1 MSRPVRHLIGVAL
14 IAAVLAG
21 CGTTSDHAL
30 NMAMRALLTPTPTPK
45 PTPQVKC
52 THPPANLTASLRP
65 PAAMPAP
72 GHMPSRT
79 FMSTIQH
86 RHYLRAGVNASTL
99 RFGSLYPATGNI
111 DGFEIDLVRQLA
123 HAIFGDWNPD
133 RVHLVALTV
142 GQREEAVTSG
152 LVDVVVDVTT
162 ITCVRK
168 QQVDFSTVYY
178 QANQRLLVPSNSPA
192 TDITSLS
199 HQRVCATANTPPI
212 DVMKKNYPQVIPYG
226 APQAIDC
233 LVLMQEGKIP
243 AISTD
248 DAILLG
254 FHLQDPNT
262 KIIGGS
268 LAPAPYG
275 MEISQKYPEFVSFV
289 NGVLAK
295 LRADGTWQALFNKW
309 LAGLPDANPVLPPPQ
324 YVR

>member
-1 MSRPVRHLIGVAL
+1 MNRPVRHLLGLAL
-14 IAAVLAG
+14 TAAVLAG

-30 NMAMRALLTPTPTPK
+30 HMAMHALLTPTPTPQSQK
-45 PTPQVKC
+45 TVKC
-52 THPPANLTASLRP
+52 TNPTADPTASLRP
-65 PAAMPAP
+65 PATIPAA
-72 GHMPSRT
+72 GHMPSGS
-79 FMSTIQH
+79 FMATIQH
-86 RHYLRAGVNASTL
+86 RGYLRAGVNAGTL
-99 RFGSLYPATGNI
+99 RFGSLNPVTGTI
-111 DGFEIDLVRQLA
+111 QGFEIDLVRQLA
-123 HAIFGDWNPD
+123 RAIFGDSNPN

-142 GQREEAVTSG
+142 GQRENAVTSG
-152 LVDVVVDVTT
+152 LVDIVVDVTT

-168 QQVDFSTVYY
+168 QQVYFSTVYY
-178 QANQRLLVPSNSPA
+178 QANQRVLVPSNLSA
-192 TDITSLS
+192 TDISAFH
-199 HQRVCATANTPPI
+199 HQRVCASAHSTPI
-212 DVMKKNYPQVIPYG
+212 DVMKAKYPQVIPYPQ
-226 APQAIDC
+226 PQAIDC

-275 MEISQKYPEFVSFV
+275 MEINKKYPQFVRFV

-309 LAGLPDANPVLPPPQ
+309 LAGLPDANPVLPPPR
-324 YVR
+324 YAG

>member
-1 MSRPVRHLIGVAL
+1 MNRPVRHLIGVAL

-30 NMAMRALLTPTPTPK
+30 NMAMRALLTLTPTPTAQ
-45 PTPQVKC
+45 PTVKC

-65 PAAMPAP
+65 PATMPAP
-72 GHMPSRT
+72 GHMPSGT
-79 FMSTIQH
+79 FMSTIQ
-86 RHYLRAGVNASTL
+86 RRGYLRAGVNAGAL

-123 HAIFGDWNPD
+123 HAIFGDWNPN

-142 GQREEAVTSG
+142 GQRELAVSSG
-152 LVDVVVDVTT
+152 LVDIVVDVTT

-178 QANQRLLVPSNSPA
+178 QANQRLLVPSNSQA
-192 TDITSLS
+192 TDITAFS
-199 HQRVCATANTPPI
+199 HQRVCATANSAPF
-212 DVMKKNYPQVIPYG
+212 DVMEKKYPQVIPYG
-226 APQAIDC
+226 VNQAIDC

-268 LAPAPYG
+268 LDPVPYG
-275 MEISQKYPEFVSFV
+275 MEISKTYPEFVRFV

-295 LRADGTWQALFNKW
+295 LRADGTWQALFDKW
-309 LAGLPDANPVLPPPQ
+309 LAGLPDANPVLPPAQ
-324 YVR
+324 YNG